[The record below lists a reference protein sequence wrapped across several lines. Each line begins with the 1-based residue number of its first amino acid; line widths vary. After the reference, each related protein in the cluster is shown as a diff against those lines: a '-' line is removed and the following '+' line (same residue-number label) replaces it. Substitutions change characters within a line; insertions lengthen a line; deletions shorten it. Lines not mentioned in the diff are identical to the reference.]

1 MTVLPADRTRRF
13 PPQPVREVSIR
24 NVRQTSCSGP
34 FAIVTV
40 DFEPLPDDE
49 VAPVVFDWPVRDRPE
64 VRERMRAWPEDQG
77 WVGLLERALEQ
88 GVRNAL
94 DALPPEIRPAVRCA
108 VTDFRWHPVDS
119 GEHAF
124 VQAGAMAV
132 REARRRCER

>member
-1 MTVLPADRTRRF
+1 MTTLPTHRTRRF
-13 PPQPVREVSIR
+13 PPQPVREVSITH
-24 NVRQTSCSGP
+24 VRQTSCGGP
-34 FAIVTV
+34 FAIVTM

-49 VAPVVFDWPVRDRPE
+49 LSPVVLDWPVRDRPE
-64 VRERMRAWPEDQG
+64 VREQRRAWPEDKE

-94 DALPPEIRPAVRCA
+94 DALGPDIRPAVRCI

-119 GEHAF
+119 GERGF
-124 VQAGAMAV
+124 VQAGEMAV